1 MKIENENIHSKMTR
15 WFLNKYIRLFGWK
28 TLFKNSCPRVLVFGS
43 IKKNKSKG
51 KISLVN

>member
-15 WFLNKYIRLFGWK
+15 WFLNKYIHLFGWK
-28 TLFKNSCPRVLVFGS
+28 TLFKDSFPCIPVFGS
-43 IKKNKSKG
+43 IRKNKSKG